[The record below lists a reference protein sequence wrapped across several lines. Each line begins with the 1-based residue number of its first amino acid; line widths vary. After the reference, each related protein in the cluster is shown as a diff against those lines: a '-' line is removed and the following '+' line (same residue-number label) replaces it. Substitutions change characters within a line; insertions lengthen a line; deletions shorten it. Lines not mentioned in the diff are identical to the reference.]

1 MLAIY
6 HMEEHLKSKTQLKKE
21 ADDVQTLGVEIAQ
34 LPKQKITSLSLPDDA
49 KEAIIFY
56 QHIKKNS
63 AKRRQ
68 AQYIGKILRGLD
80 LSQVNEE
87 LNVIKNISKLRIK
100 LEHEA
105 ERWREKL
112 ITSPAAL
119 DEFINQYQPDVS
131 NLNQTISNAR
141 KESLADKKSK
151 NYRNLYRL
159 ILESIQK
166 SD

>member
-1 MLAIY
+1 
-6 HMEEHLKSKTQLKKE
+6 MEEHLKSKTQLKKE
-21 ADDVQTLGVEIAQ
+21 ADNVQTLGVEIAQ

-56 QHIKKNS
+56 QNIKKNT

-68 AQYIGKILRGLD
+68 AQYIGKILRDLD

-87 LNVIKNISKLRIK
+87 LNAIKNISKLRIK

-112 ITSPAAL
+112 ISSPAAL
-119 DEFINQYQPDVS
+119 DEFINQYQPDIS

-141 KESLADKKSK
+141 KESLTDKKSK

>member
-1 MLAIY
+1 
-6 HMEEHLKSKTQLKKE
+6 MEEHLKSKTQLKKE

-141 KESLADKKSK
+141 KESLADKKIK

>member
-1 MLAIY
+1 
-6 HMEEHLKSKTQLKKE
+6 MEDHLKSKTQLKKE

-141 KESLADKKSK
+141 KESLAEKKSK